1 MRVNLSA
8 ISIGLLALCA
18 GTAAT
23 AQEGTSMFSFSGF
36 GTIGYVT
43 TNTNDATYTTGSQ
56 KYGATTSGDFG
67 PDTKVGVQVNAKF
80 NNTFSGTVQAFSK
93 QDILGSYEPALEWAF
108 LKANLGSGF
117 SARVGRMGG
126 PFFMTSDF
134 RNVGYTNVSMRTPP
148 DVYSAVPVRSFDGA
162 DLLYQG
168 SFGDVTINGQFYAGK
183 ASVVVG
189 QDIKLFLNDLAG
201 FSATAE
207 IGSVTFRAGH
217 TQTTFDS
224 EGAGLAGF
232 SQILGGLKQFGALP
246 GLGSLGT
253 LGENIVIN
261 GKKATFTGIGATL
274 ELGPWVGSAEVTKRK
289 TESLYVSDVSSWY
302 TTAGYRID
310 KFTPYI
316 SLSGRTTDTV
326 TSVSAPST
334 AGYPPIV
341 QGTVPV
347 LIANVNGG
355 ILSNNNQ
362 KTFALGTRW
371 EAGKSYAVKG
381 EWAQI
386 SVPAGSSGGFSN
398 VKGGRFASD
407 TNVNVISV
415 GLDFVF

>member
-1 MRVNLSA
+1 MRVKLTS
-8 ISIGLLALCA
+8 ISLGLLALCA
-18 GTAAT
+18 GSAANSQD
-23 AQEGTSMFSFSGF
+23 AASIFSFSGF

-43 TNTNDATYTTGSQ
+43 TNTNDATYTGGQ
-56 KYGATTSGDFG
+56 KYGATTTGDFG
-67 PDTKVGVQVNAKF
+67 PDTKLGAQINAKF
-80 NNTFSGTVQAFSK
+80 NSTFSGTVQAFSK
-93 QDILGSYEPALEWAF
+93 QDALGSYEPVLEWAF
-108 LKANLGSGF
+108 LKASLGSGF

-148 DVYSAVPVRSFDGA
+148 DVYAAVPVRSFDGA

-168 SFGDVTINGQFYAGK
+168 SFGDVTVNGQLYVGK
-183 ASVVVG
+183 ASVVPS
-189 QDIKLFLNDLAG
+189 QDVKLLLNDIVG

-207 IGSVTFRAGH
+207 VGPITFRAGH
-217 TQTTFDS
+217 LQTNFAT
-224 EGAGLAGF
+224 EGNGLAGLN
-232 SQILGGLKQFGALP
+232 QIVGGLKQMGAVP
-246 GLGSLGT
+246 GLGALGT
-253 LGENIVIN
+253 LGDDIVID
-261 GKKATFTGIGATL
+261 GKKATFSGIGATL
-274 ELGPWVGSAEVTKRK
+274 EMGPWVGSAEITKRK
-289 TESLYVSDVSSWY
+289 TGSLYVADISSWY
-302 TTAGYRID
+302 TTLGYRID
-310 KFTPYI
+310 KFTPYVT
-316 SLSGRTTDTV
+316 LSSRTTDSISTV
-326 TSVSAPST
+326 TAPST
-334 AGYPPIV
+334 VGYPAVV

-362 KTFALGTRW
+362 KTLALGTRW